1 MKSITTV
8 LTALL
13 MGAAFASPVV
23 AQDHSHHG
31 SAASTSAA
39 ASPAAGPAADAAA
52 VMTAGEITR
61 VDTRTGKFTI
71 RHEEIKNLGM
81 PPMTM
86 VFGLKDAAQAAQF
99 KPGDK
104 VRFHVED
111 NNGALTITRI
121 EAAQ

>member
-1 MKSITTV
+1 MKSISTA

-13 MGAAFASPVV
+13 MGAAFTSPVL

-31 SAASTSAA
+31 SAASTSSA
-39 ASPAAGPAADAAA
+39 PAADAAA

-86 VFGLKDAAQAAQF
+86 VFGLKDSAQAAQF

-111 NNGALTITRI
+111 NNGALTITQI
-121 EAAQ
+121 EAAK

>member
-1 MKSITTV
+1 MKSISTT

-13 MGAAFASPVV
+13 MGAAFASPVL

-31 SAASTSAA
+31 AAASTSAA
-39 ASPAAGPAADAAA
+39 PAADAAA

-61 VDTRTGKFTI
+61 VDNRTGKLTI

-86 VFGLKDAAQAAQF
+86 VFGLKDSAQAASF

-104 VRFHVED
+104 VRFNAED
-111 NNGALTITRI
+111 ANGALTITRI

>member
-1 MKSITTV
+1 MKTILSI
-8 LTALL
+8 LALS
-13 MGAAFASPVV
+13 AALATPAF
-23 AQDHSHHG
+23 AQDHSAHSGHG
-31 SAASTSAA
+31 DHSAAVATA
-39 ASPAAGPAADAAA
+39 PGTEA
-52 VMTAGEITR
+52 VLTAGEVTR
-61 VDTRTGKFTI
+61 VDARSGKLTI

-121 EAAQ
+121 KATQ

>member
-23 AQDHSHHG
+23 AQDHSNHG
-31 SAASTSAA
+31 SAANTSAA
-39 ASPAAGPAADAAA
+39 AAPAPAADAAA

-61 VDTRTGKFTI
+61 VDTRTGKLTI

-86 VFGLKDAAQAAQF
+86 VFKVQNADQGSALQA
-99 KPGDK
+99 GMK
-104 VRFHVED
+104 VRFRAEQLQ
-111 NNGALTITRI
+111 GAYVLTHI
-121 EAAQ
+121 APAP

>member
-39 ASPAAGPAADAAA
+39 AAPAPAADAAA

-61 VDTRTGKFTI
+61 VDTRTGKLTI

-121 EAAQ
+121 KATQ